1 MGNNGD
7 VKLRAS
13 ARILKKKAVSS
24 FKRSIAAFNSVDD
37 DGRMTTVLL
46 HAQHAFEMLL
56 KAALNQRQVNVFDKS
71 TGRSIGF
78 EQVIRRAAQTAGIKL
93 TDEEAGTLRAIDA
106 LRDDEQHWYND
117 VDEALLYVHLRAAVT
132 LFDDLLQRVF
142 GEHLADH
149 LPRRILPVS
158 TEPPQDFQV
167 LVDAEYTK
175 IKELLK
181 PGRRAGAEARARI
194 RTLLAMEAH
203 TEPDTK
209 VSDKDVTRVETGIRD
224 GKERMQVFPRLGK
237 VGASISGD
245 GLEVQV
251 RFVKQGS
258 ALPVVFTNDEEV
270 DAAAIR
276 TVDQQKKY
284 HRSAFELADALGVS
298 RPRATAL
305 RHHLG
310 IDKNPSVCHTF
321 TFASQ
326 KIVRFSDQALVMMKD
341 AKETLDMDVIWA
353 VHSPNKKKT
362 ATTTD
367 CGQPG
372 CSCSEKSEPP
382 AA

>member
-1 MGNNGD
+1 MRNNGG

-56 KAALNQRQVNVFDKS
+56 KAALNQKQINVFDKS

-78 EQVIRRAAQTAGIKL
+78 EQVLRQATQTAGIKL

-117 VDEALLYVHLRAAVT
+117 IDEALLYVHLRAAVT
-132 LFDDLLQRVF
+132 LFDDLLLRVF

-158 TEPPQDFQV
+158 TEPPQDFQI
-167 LVDAEYTK
+167 LVDVEYTK
-175 IKELLK
+175 IKELLM

-203 TEPDTK
+203 AAPDTK

-224 GKERMQVFPRLGK
+224 GKERSQVFPRLSK
-237 VGASISGD
+237 VGASISGE

-251 RFVKQGS
+251 RFVKQKD
-258 ALPVVFTNDEEV
+258 ALAVKFTNDEEI

-284 HRSAFELADALGVS
+284 HWTAFGLADALGIS

-305 RHHLG
+305 RTHLG
-310 IDKNPSVCHTF
+310 IDKDPSICHTF
-321 TFASQ
+321 LFSKQ
-326 KIVRFSDQALVMMKD
+326 KHVRFSDQALVKMK
-341 AKETLDMDVIWA
+341 AAAQVEDMGVIWN
-353 VHSPNKKKT
+353 VHSPVKKDT
-362 ATTTD
+362 AGVTN
-367 CGQPG
+367 CGQPDCVCG
-372 CSCSEKSEPP
+372 E
-382 AA
+382 AAAGAA

>member
-1 MGNNGD
+1 MNL
-7 VKLRAS
+7 VKLRSS
-13 ARILKKKAVSS
+13 ARILKRKAVSS
-24 FKRSIAAFNSVDD
+24 FRRSVAAFNGVDD
-37 DGRMTTVLL
+37 DGRVTTVLL

-56 KAALNQRQVNVFDKS
+56 KAALNQKQVTVFDKS

-78 EQVIRRAAQTAGIKL
+78 EAAIRQSEQTAGIKL
-93 TDEEAGTLRAIDA
+93 SAEEAGTLRAIDA

-142 GEHLADH
+142 RENLVEH

-167 LVDAEYTK
+167 LIDREYTK
-175 IKELLK
+175 IAELLQ
-181 PGRRAGAEARARI
+181 PGRRMGAEARARI

-203 TEPDTK
+203 VEPDTK
-209 VSDKDVTRVETGIRD
+209 VSDTDVTRVENGIRE
-224 GKERMQVFPRLGK
+224 GKQRAQVFPRLTN
-237 VGASISGD
+237 VGAAVSGG

-251 RFVKQGS
+251 RFVKNP
-258 ALPVVFTNDEEV
+258 AAMPVAFTNEAEV

-284 HRSAFELADALGVS
+284 HRSAFELADAIGLS

-305 RHHLG
+305 RTHLG
-310 IDKNPSVCHTF
+310 IDKDPNLCHTF
-321 TFASQ
+321 TFSSQ
-326 KIVRFSDQALVMMKD
+326 KHVRFSDQALINMK
-341 AKETLDMDVIWA
+341 AAVESVDMDAIWA
-353 VHSPNKKKT
+353 AHSPSKRGT

-367 CGQPG
+367 CGQPA
-372 CSCSEKSEPP
+372 CAC
-382 AA
+382 AAQSAASAA

>member
-1 MGNNGD
+1 MD
-7 VKLRAS
+7 VVKLRSS
-13 ARILKKKAVSS
+13 ARILKRKAVSS
-24 FKRSIAAFNSVDD
+24 FRRSISAFNGVDD
-37 DGRMTTVLL
+37 DGRVTTVLL

-56 KAALNQRQVNVFDKS
+56 KAALNQKQVSVFDKS

-78 EQVIRRAAQTAGIKL
+78 EAVVRQSQQTTGIKL
-93 TDEEAGTLRAIDA
+93 TAEEAGTLRAIDA

-167 LVDAEYTK
+167 LIDSEYTK
-175 IKELLK
+175 ISELLQ
-181 PGRRAGAEARARI
+181 PRRRMGAEARARI

-209 VSDKDVTRVETGIRD
+209 VSDKDVTRVENAIRD
-224 GKERMQVFPRLGK
+224 GKQRAQVFPRLTN
-237 VGASISGD
+237 VGASASGD

-251 RFVKQGS
+251 RFVKNS
-258 ALPVVFTNDEEV
+258 TALPVAFTSDAEI

-276 TVDQQKKY
+276 TVDQQKKF
-284 HRSAFELADALGVS
+284 HRSAFDLADSLGLS

-305 RHHLG
+305 RTHLG
-310 IDKNPSVCHTF
+310 IDSDPNLCHTF
-321 TFASQ
+321 TFSSQ
-326 KIVRFSDQALVMMKD
+326 KHVRFSDQALVSMRAALEKV
-341 AKETLDMDVIWA
+341 DMSAIWA
-353 VHSPNKKKT
+353 THSPNKPAT
-362 ATTTD
+362 AGHTD

-372 CSCSEKSEPP
+372 CKCGQPV
-382 AA
+382 AAAA

>member
-1 MGNNGD
+1 MRDNGA

-13 ARILKKKAVSS
+13 ARILKRKAVSS
-24 FKRSIAAFNSVDD
+24 FKRSIAAFNSVDN
-37 DGRMTTVLL
+37 DGRITTVLL

-56 KAALNQRQVNVFDKS
+56 KAALNQKQITVFDKS

-78 EQVIRRAAQTAGIKL
+78 EAVLRQAAQTTGIKL
-93 TDEEAGTLRAIDA
+93 TEEEAGTLRAIDA

-142 GEHLADH
+142 GEHLAGH

-203 TEPDTK
+203 TKPDTK
-209 VSDKDVTRVETGIRD
+209 VSDKDVTRVETGIRE
-224 GKERMQVFPRLGK
+224 GKERTQVFPRLGK
-237 VGASISGD
+237 VGASISGE

-251 RFVKQGS
+251 RFVKQEN
-258 ALPVVFTNDEEV
+258 ALPVKFTNDEEV

-284 HRSAFELADALGVS
+284 HWTAFGLAEALGIS

-305 RHHLG
+305 RTHLG
-310 IDKNPSVCHTF
+310 IDNAPNTCHTF
-321 TFASQ
+321 LFSKQ
-326 KIVRFSDQALVMMKD
+326 KHVRFSDQALVRMK
-341 AKETLDMDVIWA
+341 AAMEAADMGVIWD
-353 VHSPNKKKT
+353 VHSPVKKAT
-362 ATTTD
+362 ARVTD

-372 CSCSEKSEPP
+372 CVCGPT

>member
-1 MGNNGD
+1 MRNNCD

-13 ARILKKKAVSS
+13 ARILKRKAVSS
-24 FKRSIAAFNSVDD
+24 FKRSVSAFNSVDE
-37 DGRMTTVLL
+37 DGRVTTVLL

-56 KAALNQRQVNVFDKS
+56 KAALNQKRVNVFDKS

-78 EQVIRRAAQTAGIKL
+78 EQAIRQAVQTTGIKL
-93 TDEEAGTLRAIDA
+93 IEEEAGTLRTIDA

-117 VDEALLYVHLRAAVT
+117 VDEALLYIHLRAAVT

-149 LPRRILPVS
+149 LPRRVLPVS

-167 LVDAEYTK
+167 LVDAEYSK
-175 IKELLK
+175 VRELLK

-209 VSDKDVTRVETGIRD
+209 VSDKDVTRVETGIRE
-224 GKERMQVFPRLGK
+224 GKERTQVFPRLGK
-237 VGASISGD
+237 VGASVNGE
-245 GLEVQV
+245 GLDVQV
-251 RFVKQGS
+251 RFVKHEN
-258 ALPVVFTNDEEV
+258 ALPVKFTNDEEV

-305 RHHLG
+305 RNHLG
-310 IDKNPSVCHTF
+310 IDKDPNLCHTF

-326 KIVRFSDQALVMMKD
+326 KHVRFSDQAFVKMKA
-341 AKETLDMDVIWA
+341 AKETLDMDVIWT

-362 ATTTD
+362 AATTN
-367 CGQPG
+367 CGQPDCVCG
-372 CSCSEKSEPP
+372 DQ
-382 AA
+382 AGAQAV

>member
-1 MGNNGD
+1 M
-7 VKLRAS
+7 KLRAS

-24 FKRSIAAFNSVDD
+24 FRRSISAFNSVDD

-56 KAALNQRQVNVFDKS
+56 KAALNQKQVNVFDKA

-78 EQVIRRAAQTAGIKL
+78 EQVLRQAAQTAGVKL
-93 TDEEAGTLRAIDA
+93 TTEEAGTLRAIDA

-167 LVDAEYTK
+167 LVDAEYAK
-175 IKELLK
+175 IAELLK
-181 PGRRAGAEARARI
+181 PGRRMGAEARARI

-209 VSDKDVTRVETGIRD
+209 VSDKDVTRVENGIRE
-224 GKERMQVFPRLGK
+224 GKQRGQVFPRLGK
-237 VGASISGD
+237 IGASVSGD

-251 RFVKQGS
+251 RFVKHEN
-258 ALPVVFTNDEEV
+258 ALPVKFTADEEV

-276 TVDQQKKY
+276 TVDQQKKF
-284 HRSAFELADALGVS
+284 HRTAFDLAAALGLTPPRS
-298 RPRATAL
+298 RAL
-305 RHHLG
+305 RNHLG
-310 IDKNPSVCHTF
+310 IDGDPSLCHTF
-321 TFASQ
+321 TFSSQ
-326 KIVRFSDQALVMMKD
+326 KHVRFSDQALVKMKS
-341 AKETLDMDVIWA
+341 AAETLDMDTIWA
-353 VHSPNKKKT
+353 VHSPNKKDT

-367 CGQPG
+367 CGQLDCACGAQRSPRL
-372 CSCSEKSEPP
+372 K
-382 AA
+382 

>member
-1 MGNNGD
+1 M
-7 VKLRAS
+7 KLRAS

-24 FKRSIAAFNSVDD
+24 FKKSVATFNGVDD

-56 KAALNQRQVNVFDKS
+56 KAALNQKRVNVFDKA

-78 EQVIRRAAQTAGIKL
+78 EAVLRQSAQTSGIKL

-167 LVDAEYTK
+167 LIDHEYSK
-175 IKELLK
+175 IAELLK
-181 PGRRAGAEARARI
+181 PGRRMGADARARI

-203 TEPDTK
+203 AEPDTR
-209 VSDKDVTRVETGIRD
+209 VSDKDVTRVENGIRE
-224 GKERMQVFPRLGK
+224 GKKRPQVFPRLGN
-237 VGASISGD
+237 VGASISGE

-251 RFVKQGS
+251 RFVKQEG
-258 ALPVVFTNDEEV
+258 ALPVKFTNDEEI

-284 HRSAFELADALGVS
+284 HWTAFGLADALGIT
-298 RPRATAL
+298 RPRGTAL
-305 RHHLG
+305 RTHLG
-310 IDKNPSVCHTF
+310 IDNDPNVCHTF
-321 TFASQ
+321 TFSKQ
-326 KIVRFSDQALVMMKD
+326 KHVRFSDQALVKMKA
-341 AKETLDMDVIWA
+341 AKATLDMNVIWK
-353 VHSPNKKKT
+353 VHSPNDKET
-362 ATTTD
+362 AGTTN
-367 CGQPG
+367 CGQSDCACG
-372 CSCSEKSEPP
+372 ETT
-382 AA
+382 A